1 MSSNE
6 RITDSFNTLPYVSDN
21 RLRAPTSPSLHLSFS
36 LSVTASTL
44 FSETSLSLSLPRIG
58 TLSLSYETRNSTGH
72 ISSDLRRKSRGSP
85 VSSRSGHH
93 FEFHRCSTDG
103 ASGVSRA
110 HARLASLRLLSE
122 RERQRKVIL
131 SVGRKSFSDRSWIE
145 SIPRRPIRAI
155 ISFSLPISLSPLPF
169 FYRVAPRSS
178 ENG

>member
-6 RITDSFNTLPYVSDN
+6 RITGSSNTLPYVSDN

-122 RERQRKVIL
+122 RERKRERERLYTLRWKEKFFGSKLDRIDPPKADSSDNFFLPPPFAL
-131 SVGRKSFSDRSWIE
+131 SPPFFL
-145 SIPRRPIRAI
+145 PRRTT
-155 ISFSLPISLSPLPF
+155 
-169 FYRVAPRSS
+169 
-178 ENG
+178 